1 MTVDTIRCGD
11 WLRLA
16 ARRFPTRDCIV
27 TDDVRFTFTEVD
39 ARVNR
44 LAQALAGAGAGVG
57 SRIALL
63 ASNSHR
69 YLEALLASLQLG
81 ATYVPL
87 NFRLAPPEVENLL
100 SRSSASILFVDAR
113 HLPAVAA
120 MRPRLPSL
128 ELIICFDD
136 ALGDVEYE
144 AFLERGTNPHF
155 DADPDIAD
163 DDILGLCFTSGT
175 TALPKGVM
183 HSQRMT
189 KTLTYQTIVERR
201 LPADAFHYSPAP
213 LFHVAGMVYAYAGIS
228 RGHTTLIMDFDP
240 DRILHWMQQG
250 NLTGCF
256 FVPTMISTL
265 LQTEGVNDSAYE
277 HLESI
282 AYGAAPMTPAL
293 LRRAMQTFGC
303 EFINMFGAGTE
314 AGLQTI
320 LTPEDHRKA
329 LDGNEHLLGSIGRPA
344 WNVDL
349 RLCDE
354 NLADVAP
361 GEVGEIV
368 TRSDGVM
375 SGYLDMPDETAEVIV
390 DGWFRGGDLAWQDD
404 AGYLY
409 LAGRAKDMI
418 IRGGENVY
426 PIEIEGVL
434 ADYPGI
440 VEVAIVGAPDEHWGE
455 IVRAHVVVAPG
466 TDLDVGLVTDY
477 CRERLAGY
485 KVPAEFRVESELP
498 KNASGKVLKRELRTR

>member
-1 MTVDTIRCGD
+1 MTVETIRCGD

-16 ARRFPTRDCIV
+16 ARRFPNRDCIV
-27 TDDVRFTFTEVD
+27 TDDARFTFAEVD
-39 ARVNR
+39 GRVNR
-44 LAQALAGAGAGVG
+44 LAESLADAGAAVG

-69 YLEALLASLQLG
+69 YFETLLASLQLG

-87 NFRLAPPEVENLL
+87 NFRLAPREVETLL
-100 SRSSASILFVDAR
+100 ARSSASILFVEAR
-113 HLPAVAA
+113 HVPAVAA
-120 MRPRLPSL
+120 MRDRLPHL
-128 ELIICFDD
+128 ELVICYDA
-136 ALGDVEYE
+136 ALGDISYD
-144 AFLERGTNPHF
+144 AFLERGADPRF
-155 DADPDIAD
+155 DADPELSDEDIV
-163 DDILGLCFTSGT
+163 GLCFTSGT

-189 KTLTYQTIVERR
+189 KTLTYQTIIERR

-213 LFHVAGMVYAYAGIS
+213 LFHVAGMVYAYAGVS
-228 RGHTTLIMDFDP
+228 RGHTTLIMDFEP
-240 DRILHWMQQG
+240 RRILHWMQEG
-250 NLTGCF
+250 HLTGCF

-265 LQTEGVNDSAYE
+265 LQTEGVRASEYAQ
-277 HLESI
+277 LESI
-282 AYGAAPMTPAL
+282 AYGAAPMTPNL
-293 LRRAMQTFGC
+293 LRRAIDTFGC

-320 LTPEDHRKA
+320 LTPEDHRRA
-329 LDGNEHLLGSIGRPA
+329 LAGDEHLLGSIGRPA

-354 NLADVAP
+354 EMNDVVP

-375 SGYLDMPDETAEVIV
+375 SGYLDMPEESAQVIV

-404 AGYLY
+404 DGYLY

-418 IRGGENVY
+418 IRGGENIY

-434 ADYPGI
+434 ADYPGV
-440 VEVAIVGAPDEHWGE
+440 VEVAIVGAPDDHWGE
-455 IVRAHVVVAPG
+455 IVRAHVVIAAG
-466 TDLDVGLVTDY
+466 ADFDIADVTRY
-477 CRERLAGY
+477 CRARLAGY
-485 KVPAEFRVESELP
+485 KVPTEFRVETELP
-498 KNASGKVLKRELRTR
+498 KNASGKVLKRELRTW